1 MDSTSRQKQQSY
13 ETARICCLPSRWGKK
28 KTPKFLTEVSEN
40 TDLQVHTPSYEGL
53 EISTLVCSF
62 WDLQSPPVLDAY

>member
-1 MDSTSRQKQQSY
+1 MKLLGFVV
-13 ETARICCLPSRWGKK
+13 CLPDGEK

-53 EISTLVCSF
+53 EISTLVRSF